1 MLTAVVFLGAG
12 LGGVLR
18 WYVGMA
24 VARWLGASF
33 PWGTLLVNISGSTAM
48 GLFAALFFSRT
59 GEGASYAGIWQTARL
74 FVLTGILGGYTTFSA
89 FSLETIGLWER
100 EEYFAAA
107 GYCVSSVVLSFTG
120 LVIGLLIARSLG

>member
-48 GLFAALFFSRT
+48 GFLAALFFSRA
-59 GEGASYAGIWQTARL
+59 GEGASDAGLWQTARL
-74 FVLTGILGGYTTFSA
+74 FVLTGVLGGYTTFSA
-89 FSLETIGLWER
+89 FSLETIALWER

-120 LVIGLLIARSLG
+120 LVIGLVLARSLG